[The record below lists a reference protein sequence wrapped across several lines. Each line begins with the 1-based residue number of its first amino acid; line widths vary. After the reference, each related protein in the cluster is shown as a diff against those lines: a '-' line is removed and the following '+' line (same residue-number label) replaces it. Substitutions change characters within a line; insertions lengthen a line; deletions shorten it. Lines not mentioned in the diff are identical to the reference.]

1 MTPSPDGSISLQSTD
16 PFELPEVDLGFYST
30 PVDIAIA
37 QEALKKAQ
45 QYVTAPAFQGFT
57 LNRIDPAPGITAEGD
72 IEQFIRNATRSA
84 SHGIGT
90 SAMSAR
96 GAAHGVVD
104 PDLKVKGI
112 AGLRIID
119 AGVIV
124 SVYIKC
130 H

>member
-1 MTPSPDGSISLQSTD
+1 M
-16 PFELPEVDLGFYST
+16 
-30 PVDIAIA
+30 
-37 QEALKKAQ
+37 EAFKKAQ
-45 QYVTAPAFQGFT
+45 RYVTAPAFQGFT
-57 LNRIDPAPGITAEGD
+57 LDRIAPAPEED
-72 IEQFIRNATRSA
+72 IEQFIRNVTTSA

-96 GAAHGVVD
+96 GATQGVVD

-124 SVYIKC
+124 SVHMRC